1 MVKIDLDDYE
11 IDLPKALL
19 PFKDRLKS
27 LRLAINFDKLE
38 QSQDFVR
45 FLPKL
50 VELQKLDLDFKDD
63 FVFRRFNGKGR

>member
-1 MVKIDLDDYE
+1 M
-11 IDLPKALL
+11 

-27 LRLAINFDKLE
+27 LKLAINFDDLKA
-38 QSQDFVR
+38 SQDFVR

-50 VELQKLDLDFKDD
+50 VKLQKLDLDFKDD

>member
-1 MVKIDLDDYE
+1 MKIDLDDYE

-27 LRLAINFDKLE
+27 LKLAINFDDLKT
-38 QSQDFVR
+38 SQDFVR

-50 VELQKLDLDFKDD
+50 VKLQKSISQLKDI
-63 FVFRRFNGKGR
+63 FSVGAFGIK